1 MARLDDLQEELER
14 LGREIEEEIPR
25 MGDYRSRISASSD
38 ESTVNIQLTIPR
50 GIRRLQISVS
60 MEQSD
65 DVQ

>member
-14 LGREIEEEIPR
+14 LGTEIEEEIPR
-25 MGDYRSRISASSD
+25 MRGHRSRISAPSD

-50 GIRRLQISVS
+50 DVRRLQISVS